1 MFLMNKEN
9 YVFMYGAEADERMK
23 KQLKNKLLLSPVGIL
38 FSVAAVFSGLDI
50 LRSSAIGILITLL
63 IWILP
68 EVTLRQKCIDLRIAF
83 KMEIPDFLDV
93 TALLLD
99 AGHPLWYSVET
110 ASEVSES
117 ELCKRI
123 NSVFH
128 SAGSMDEGRS
138 AEVMLDRLAVELKT
152 PEVSSAI
159 AAIVQ
164 NSRKGEKE
172 LSSVLRMQSSIC
184 RRIRKDAAEELGN
197 KASNL
202 LMIPT
207 TMVFA
212 SILIMLLAPAV
223 MQLSIF

>member
-1 MFLMNKEN
+1 MFFMKKEN
-9 YVFMYGAEADERMK
+9 YVFAYGAEAESRMK
-23 KQLKNKLLLSPVGIL
+23 KQFRQDLLLSPVGIL
-38 FSVAAVFSGLDI
+38 FSVAAVFAGLDI
-50 LRSSAIGILITLL
+50 LRSSVLGLL
-63 IWILP
+63 IILLVWVLP
-68 EVTLRQKCIDLRIAF
+68 EVKLRQTCTDLRISF

-99 AGHPLWYSVET
+99 AGQPLWYSVEA
-110 ASEVSES
+110 ASEMSDS

-128 SAGSMDEGRS
+128 SDGNMNEGKS
-138 AEVMLDRLAVELKT
+138 AEVMLDKLAVELKT

-207 TMVFA
+207 MMVFA